1 MARDNSIRSLTS
13 AHKALSQLGIEAPL
27 AVVDAAL
34 ERLVDL
40 RTILKRTQTGYEF
53 AVMAF
58 PRVLTQ
64 SPQWLG
70 EFLALNRDLYH
81 TKGDIVVPHPH
92 IPEES

>member
-1 MARDNSIRSLTS
+1 VELLAQLLRNNS
-13 AHKALSQLGIEAPL
+13 IEAPL

-70 EFLALNRDLYH
+70 EFLH
-81 TKGDIVVPHPH
+81 
-92 IPEES
+92 